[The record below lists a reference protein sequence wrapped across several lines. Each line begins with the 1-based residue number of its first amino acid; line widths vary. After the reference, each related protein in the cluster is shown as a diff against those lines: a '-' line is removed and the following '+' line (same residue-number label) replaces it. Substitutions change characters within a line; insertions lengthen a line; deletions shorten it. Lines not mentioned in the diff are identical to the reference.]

1 MHNTWVHAAEPESHV
16 RTHEVSNMVTVNDVH
31 KHMKV

>member
-1 MHNTWVHAAEPESHV
+1 MHNTWAHAAEPESHV
-16 RTHEVSNMVTVNDVH
+16 HTHKVSYTVTVNDVH